1 MKHFK
6 IAALGAT
13 ALYASIVPAFADPI
27 SVGSFVISAFL
38 SVGLGGVLPTVSA
51 AVIGQFVIGAA
62 VLGASVLSSV
72 IGARRPDI
80 NPGDF
85 KNTFETGDSS
95 EIRAI
100 GRVRVSGL
108 KAFGNTTGVDRY
120 RLICHTKGLWSATEE
135 HFLGGREVTI
145 DSDGAVSSPPYSKP
159 GGSYVYV
166 QSKVGDGTE
175 TAWSDL
181 VTAFPSL
188 WTTNHRVRGIHQ
200 SLVKY
205 ISPGIAEPKFLKLY
219 QQGEPPYEKVGRAEP
234 IYDPRDVGQSATNS
248 STWEWD
254 DNGILCAAHI
264 LRTYPSL
271 AATDLDY
278 VDIAL
283 EATKAEV
290 LVDTLTGTEERS
302 RASGLWTSESPRGD
316 VMEQVLRSIG
326 AEIVPMDDNTYT
338 IRLIDDTRTAEIEFT
353 DKHLIDVSVRYG
365 PESVERPNVCRVR
378 YYAPER
384 NYEMTEIDLTGI
396 AWARIDDEVDNVGE
410 QIFDVE
416 LPFCFSASQAQRI
429 ARRLFALA
437 RSDAGVAKFNF
448 AGMAAWGLTTA
459 SIPFPDIGT
468 GYGTLN
474 RICAISTP
482 RVNDVDGTVEIPFIV
497 WPDLTEWNPAVD
509 EAAAPEKIPDLLF
522 ESELDTPAAPTE
534 ALIVRYPNGNREVR
548 VKFAGVAGG
557 TIAEANYRTY
567 TGGLPNAWQSM
578 TEYEGV
584 SGAWY
589 GWASFG
595 TNMLV
600 NGAFDTDT
608 IWTKGTGYSIS
619 GGKAVGVAG
628 AASALSQTLSLTVGR
643 EYHTELT
650 MVDRTAGTLRQRLQG
665 GTNVNGSLLSA
676 DGRYSEDLV
685 AVTGNNAFGIV
696 KSSDFAG
703 KVDDVCVYD
712 KTAGWIGD
720 GTEADFRSRFF
731 NAEEEGSYFSDIFNV
746 ASMAVNN
753 TTPGAPT
760 ASGVN
765 VDTGSY
771 AIEVTARAPEMR
783 VVKMVVE
790 EQYTEPSIGFA
801 WRTLATWNDVRPDE
815 NRTVTTTA
823 VYAGPYD
830 ATLQWRVSSYTSDG
844 TQGPYASGSRTIT
857 GTGGP

>member
-13 ALYASIVPAFADPI
+13 ALYASIVPAFSDPI

-62 VLGASVLSSV
+62 VIGASVLSSV

-100 GRVRVSGL
+100 GRVRVAGL

-145 DSDGAVSSPPYSKP
+145 DSDGTVSSPPYSRP
-159 GGSYVYV
+159 SGSYVYV

-188 WTTNHRVRGIHQ
+188 WTANHRARGIHQ

-205 ISPGIAEPKFLKLY
+205 VSPGISEPKFLKLY

-234 IYDPRDVGQSATNS
+234 IYDPRDVGQSATDS

-278 VDIAL
+278 DDIAL

-290 LVDTLTGTEERS
+290 SVDTLTGTEERS

-396 AWARIDDEVDNVGE
+396 AWATIDDEVDNVGE

-482 RVNDVDGTVEIPFIV
+482 RVNDADGTVEIPFIV
-497 WPDLTEWNPAVD
+497 WPDLTEWDPDVD
-509 EAAAPEKIPDLLF
+509 EAAAPEQIPDLLF
-522 ESELDTPAAPTE
+522 ESELDTPDAPTE
-534 ALIVRYPNGNREVR
+534 ATVVQYPGGGAYETR
-548 VKFAGVAGG
+548 VKFTDVPGG

-589 GWASFG
+589 GWA
-595 TNMLV
+595 TD
-600 NGAFDTDT
+600 DT
-608 IWTKGTGYSIS
+608 TG
-619 GGKAVGVAG
+619 
-628 AASALSQTLSLTVGR
+628 
-643 EYHTELT
+643 
-650 MVDRTAGTLRQRLQG
+650 
-665 GTNVNGSLLSA
+665 
-676 DGRYSEDLV
+676 
-685 AVTGNNAFGIV
+685 
-696 KSSDFAG
+696 
-703 KVDDVCVYD
+703 D
-712 KTAGWIGD
+712 KT
-720 GTEADFRSRFF
+720 DFRSRFF

-746 ASMAVNN
+746 ISMANDN
-753 TTPGAPT
+753 TTPGEPT
-760 ASGVN
+760 ASGTN

-801 WRTLATWNDVRPDE
+801 WRTLATWNDVRPDA

-823 VYAGPYD
+823 VGAGPAD

-844 TQGPYASGSRTIT
+844 TQGPYASGSRMIT
-857 GTGGP
+857 GTGGA